1 MPLSKEDQ
9 NLKKRYLKIVSDNCP
24 RINNFNPQNN
34 KLTIS
39 LNYLKR
45 NEFLLN

>member
-9 NLKKRYLKIVSDNCP
+9 SLKKRYFRIVNENCP
-24 RINNFNPQNN
+24 RINNFNPQDN

-39 LNYLKR
+39 LKLFK
-45 NEFLLN
+45 EK